1 MSQRC
6 AALMRRAAER
16 GRLNAMP
23 KLPGLPVQIAIA
35 LLLGALIGWAWPA
48 VGLALQP
55 IGTAF
60 IAAVKMVVIPLV
72 FCAVALGTLKMGL
85 DTPRLGRVA
94 LVAFGWFYTAG
105 AIAIGIGL
113 TLDGI
118 FHPGRG
124 MAIPGAAES
133 TAHISA
139 SINWTQFLLDLIP
152 SNVIAAMAQQ
162 KVLPTLIFAALFGFG
177 LARLGAARAKPMT
190 DVLDTVLAV
199 MFRITGWIVALA
211 PAAVLAVIAWL
222 TASQGSATLWGLAR
236 LVTVMYLGYG
246 SFALLCVCGFA
257 LLDPRPLRLA
267 REMLAPALIGFVTRS
282 SEVALPLHM
291 EKLEE
296 HGFENRT
303 VSVVLP
309 LGYSFNL
316 DGSALYI
323 GLATTFICEAY
334 RLELS
339 FGRLVT
345 ILGAALLASKG
356 VANVPA
362 GSLVALSSV
371 LLALGLPADA
381 LALVA
386 GVDVFLDMGR
396 TGLNVFGN
404 TLCVLIVR
412 RFGEPRVRAAVGAG

>member
-1 MSQRC
+1 VS
-6 AALMRRAAER
+6 
-16 GRLNAMP
+16 
-23 KLPGLPVQIAIA
+23 KLPGLPAQILIA
-35 LLLGALIGWAWPA
+35 LLLGALIGRLWPG

-55 IGTAF
+55 LGQAF
-60 IAAVKMVVIPLV
+60 VAAVKMVVIPLV
-72 FCAVALGTLKMGL
+72 FCAVTLGTLKMGL

-94 LVAFGWFYTAG
+94 LVAFGWFYLAG
-105 AIAIGIGL
+105 AIAISIGL
-113 TLDGI
+113 GLDAI
-118 FHPGRG
+118 FQPGRG
-124 MAIPGAAES
+124 ISIAGSAAT
-133 TAHISA
+133 TAHIGST
-139 SINWTQFLLDLIP
+139 IDWTQFLLDLIP

-162 KVLPTLIFAALFGFG
+162 KVLPTLVFAALFGFA
-177 LARLGAARAKPMT
+177 LASLGAARAKPMS
-190 DVLDTVLAV
+190 DVLTTVLAV

-211 PAAVLAVIAWL
+211 PLAVFAVIAWL
-222 TASQGSATLWGLAR
+222 TATQGSATLWALAK
-236 LVTVMYLGYG
+236 LISVMYLGYAI
-246 SFALLCVCGFA
+246 FALLVLGGFA
-257 LLDPRPLRLA
+257 LLHPSPVRLA
-267 REMLAPALIGFVTRS
+267 RAMLAPALLAFVTRS

-291 EKLEE
+291 EKLEQA
-296 HGFENRT
+296 GFENRT

-323 GLATTFICEAY
+323 GMATTFICEAY
-334 RLELS
+334 GLELS
-339 FGRLVT
+339 FARLLT

-404 TLCVLIVR
+404 TLCVLIVK
-412 RFGEPRVRAAVGAG
+412 RFGDRPAASGVLAN

>member
-1 MSQRC
+1 M
-6 AALMRRAAER
+6 
-16 GRLNAMP
+16 
-23 KLPGLPVQIAIA
+23 
-35 LLLGALIGWAWPA
+35 
-48 VGLALQP
+48 
-55 IGTAF
+55 
-60 IAAVKMVVIPLV
+60 
-72 FCAVALGTLKMGL
+72 ALGTLKMGL
-85 DTPRLGRVA
+85 DSPRLGRVA
-94 LVAFGWFYTAG
+94 LVAFSWFYVAG
-105 AIAIGIGL
+105 AIAISIGL
-113 TLDGI
+113 GLDAL

-124 MAIPGAAES
+124 IAIAAGPEVA
-133 TAHISA
+133 TQVGGTID
-139 SINWTQFLLDLIP
+139 WTQFLLELIP

-177 LARLGAARAKPMT
+177 LASLGAARAKPMA
-190 DVLDTVLAV
+190 DVLNSILAV

-211 PAAVLAVIAWL
+211 PLAVLAVVAWL
-222 TASQGSATLWGLAR
+222 SATQGSGTLWALAK
-236 LVTVMYLGYG
+236 LVAVMYMGYAL
-246 SFALLCVCGFA
+246 FALLCVAAFA
-257 LLDPRPLRLA
+257 WLHPQPLRLA
-267 REMLAPALIGFVTRS
+267 REMLAPALLAFVTRS

-291 EKLEE
+291 EKLETM
-296 HGFENRT
+296 GFENRT

-323 GLATTFICEAY
+323 GLATSFICEAY
-334 RLELS
+334 GLQLS
-339 FGRLVT
+339 TGRLLT

-404 TLCVLIVR
+404 TLCVLIVQ
-412 RFGEPRVRAAVGAG
+412 RFGERRPAAGSVHALEH